1 MVKNMKN
8 EKTNENRDELAAIG
22 IGAMIVFIALILVAA
37 VAAAVIIQTAEKL
50 QQNAQK
56 TGDDT
61 QKSMTNKIN
70 IIGGVRG
77 ATNTVVL
84 TLELAAGSS
93 NVDGGDVKWTAI
105 CAAGVDDGDM
115 AAATNINTVGVNPGA
130 FAPNEMYSYT
140 MALPTCSTDADV
152 TLLIDSAGA
161 GFTYER
167 FDATVSQGLA
177 VI

>member
-8 EKTNENRDELAAIG
+8 EKTNENRDDIAAIG

-61 QKSMTNKIN
+61 QKSMSNKIN

-93 NVDGGDVKWTAI
+93 NVAGVDVKWTAI

-115 AAATNINTVGVNPGA
+115 NAAANINTVGSNPAA

-167 FDATVSQGLA
+167 FDATVAQGLA

>member
-1 MVKNMKN
+1 M
-8 EKTNENRDELAAIG
+8 
-22 IGAMIVFIALILVAA
+22 
-37 VAAAVIIQTAEKL
+37 
-50 QQNAQK
+50 
-56 TGDDT
+56 
-61 QKSMTNKIN
+61 SNKIN

-93 NVDGGDVKWTAI
+93 TVAGADVKWTAI

-115 AAATNINTVGVNPGA
+115 AAATNINTVGVNPAA